1 MESGF
6 ASAARN
12 STRSNEDAAL
22 TIQRAARGRQARLA
36 YRAKKVAAA
45 RIQSR
50 MRGQMARKEVT
61 NRRGGG
67 TTIGGLKETNI
78 MMETQ
83 VTQEYTGQGI
93 HVISLTKMWSYYMSW
108 DTLWCVV

>member
-1 MESGF
+1 MICRDRLGTN
-6 ASAARN
+6 A
-12 STRSNEDAAL
+12 
-22 TIQRAARGRQARLA
+22 RQASCL
-36 YRAKKVAAA
+36 
-45 RIQSR
+45 IFSLL
-50 MRGQMARKEVT
+50 
-61 NRRGGG
+61 
-67 TTIGGLKETNI
+67 TTRHITDCSYQVREPLHPLLGGLKETNI

>member
-1 MESGF
+1 MIFS
-6 ASAARN
+6 
-12 STRSNEDAAL
+12 L
-22 TIQRAARGRQARLA
+22 TT
-36 YRAKKVAAA
+36 KKDTSIVQV
-45 RIQSR
+45 R
-50 MRGQMARKEVT
+50 EPLHPLL
-61 NRRGGG
+61 
-67 TTIGGLKETNI
+67 GGLKETNI